1 MKQSRLPDGK
11 RQLKGGI
18 FHGGGSSP
26 LQLCTLMQIYTN
38 SGPTQGQIW
47 QVAGSSREIGF
58 PDVEGHCLHSVSHA
72 FGPETAVLFTP
83 PGAVSLP
90 GNAVP
95 VHGSDHETDLQEA
108 LLGNHERS
116 LTTSTSH
123 LRRISSSDNASLSAT
138 AN

>member
-1 MKQSRLPDGK
+1 MKGCWSCIATVKKILSDSKKNDDMKQSRLPDGK

-72 FGPETAVLFTP
+72 SVLKQLSFSP
-83 PGAVSLP
+83 PWSGVAA
-90 GNAVP
+90 G
-95 VHGSDHETDLQEA
+95 
-108 LLGNHERS
+108 
-116 LTTSTSH
+116 
-123 LRRISSSDNASLSAT
+123 
-138 AN
+138 